1 MTETTLLS
9 QIDKVNS
16 LKVPD
21 WKKNEYR
28 GLIFRKFEKRS
39 ALVRGAIQ
47 GQTTFEDYVN
57 KFSQKLVNLQS
68 LVPIRPNPNL
78 DRELEEGGLQS
89 VFGESSMRV
98 LKTADGGIS
107 RFIKN
112 TFYNPLGFSL
122 LCGLIG
128 TMAVTTEHFREMT
141 PAHYAALF
149 LREFNNGLLLSF
161 PIVLIKRATYTILRN
176 QSRFLDENL
185 REWKEYSQYM
195 EIK

>member
-1 MTETTLLS
+1 MAETTLLS

-16 LKVPD
+16 LKIPD

-28 GLIFRKFEKRS
+28 GLIFKKFGRRS
-39 ALVRGAIQ
+39 ALVREAIQ
-47 GQTTFEDYVN
+47 GKTTFEEYVG

-68 LVPIRPNPNL
+68 LVPIRPNPNG

-89 VFGESSMRV
+89 VFGENSMRF

-107 RFIKN
+107 GFLRN

-128 TMAVTTEHFREMT
+128 TLAVTTEHFREMT
-141 PAHYAALF
+141 PIHYAASF
-149 LREFNNGLLLSF
+149 LKEFNTGLLVSF
-161 PIVLIKRATYTILRN
+161 PIVLIKRVRYTILSN
-176 QSRFLDENL
+176 QSKFLDENL
-185 REWKEYSQYM
+185 REWKEYAQYM
-195 EIK
+195 ETR